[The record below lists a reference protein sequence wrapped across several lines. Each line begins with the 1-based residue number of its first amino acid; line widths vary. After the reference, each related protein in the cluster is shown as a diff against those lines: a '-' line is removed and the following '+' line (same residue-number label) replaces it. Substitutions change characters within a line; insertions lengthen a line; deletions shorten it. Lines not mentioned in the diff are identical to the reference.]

1 MRPNILF
8 VIPDQW
14 RADWT
19 ALNESLPIRTPSLL
33 RLCSEG
39 ARFSCAISPSPLCAP
54 ARAALASGMEYDR
67 CGVAD
72 NRHNYPIDQPTFYGV
87 LRDAGYHVMGCGKF
101 DLAKADF
108 GWKLDGSSRLREWG
122 FHEGIDCEGKWDAV
136 TSGRAE
142 PAGPYMAFLE
152 GRGLRQIHLDDMR
165 RREVANPFG
174 TWPTPLPEDAYADNW
189 VAAHALRL
197 ICGAPSNRPWFLQVN
212 FLGPHDPWDVT
223 VAMADLYRDQEFDVP
238 AGVSPKDR
246 EVHNAVRRNYAAMIE
261 NIDRWIGVVLNKL
274 ELSGQLANT
283 LVVVSS
289 DHGEMLGDR
298 GIWGKSVPFQPSVEV
313 PLVIAGPGV
322 SAGTVISTPTTILD
336 LAATFA
342 DFSGATVIPGW
353 DSRSLRRQ
361 LADPDAP
368 PPRSHVFSALPQW
381 RSVFDGRY
389 KLVAFHDR
397 ITLRDLK
404 TDPNETIDIAASNP
418 EIVERLSTLLREHA
432 ARTTAR

>member
-223 VAMADLYRDQEFDVP
+223 VDD
-238 AGVSPKDR
+238 G
-246 EVHNAVRRNYAAMIE
+246 
-261 NIDRWIGVVLNKL
+261 
-274 ELSGQLANT
+274 
-283 LVVVSS
+283 
-289 DHGEMLGDR
+289 
-298 GIWGKSVPFQPSVEV
+298 
-313 PLVIAGPGV
+313 
-322 SAGTVISTPTTILD
+322 
-336 LAATFA
+336 
-342 DFSGATVIPGW
+342 
-353 DSRSLRRQ
+353 RSLPGSRVRCTCG
-361 LADPDAP
+361 
-368 PPRSHVFSALPQW
+368 SLPKGQ
-381 RSVFDGRY
+381 RGS
-389 KLVAFHDR
+389 
-397 ITLRDLK
+397 
-404 TDPNETIDIAASNP
+404 
-418 EIVERLSTLLREHA
+418 
-432 ARTTAR
+432 